1 MINFSNL
8 TQFQVDESFIKKIA
22 QEILKEEKKEKED
35 LSIVI
40 VGPKRIKFLNKNYRK
55 KNKVTTVLSFPLDPP
70 LLGEIFICPR
80 RIKKEAKR
88 KNIPFKE
95 EFLKILIHG
104 ILNLTEK
111 SEEKRGEKEEIYFEK
126 IKKWQKN

>member
-8 TQFQVDESFIKKIA
+8 TQFSADEDLIKKIA
-22 QEILKEEKKEKED
+22 QEILKEENKEKED

-55 KNKVTTVLSFPLDPP
+55 KNRVTTVLSFPLDPP

-88 KNIPFKE
+88 KNVSFQE

-111 SEEKRGEKEEIYFEK
+111 SEKKREEKEKIYFEK
-126 IKKWQKN
+126 IKKWQKI